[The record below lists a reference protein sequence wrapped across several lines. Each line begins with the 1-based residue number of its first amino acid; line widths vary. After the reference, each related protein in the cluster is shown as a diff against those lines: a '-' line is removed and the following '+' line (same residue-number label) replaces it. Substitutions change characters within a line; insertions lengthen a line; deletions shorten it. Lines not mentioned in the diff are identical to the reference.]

1 MERHLL
7 DIYANCKVMPQI
19 HQLEIHPGYQQYGLV
34 EFSRNHGM
42 IIEAWS
48 PMGRGILNKDVYL
61 KMAQSYNMDIGQ
73 LALKWSIQKGFIPL
87 TRSKTKEHIINNN
100 CIFDIF
106 INEGDMNQID
116 SLNTNTGYM
125 DIWSYKRQQMY

>member
-1 MERHLL
+1 ME
-7 DIYANCKVMPQI
+7 YP
-19 HQLEIHPGYQQYGLV
+19 
-34 EFSRNHGM
+34 
-42 IIEAWS
+42 
-48 PMGRGILNKDVYL
+48 
-61 KMAQSYNMDIGQ
+61 
-73 LALKWSIQKGFIPL
+73 KGFIPL